1 MVCNITYGGRGEKE
15 RGAKQQ
21 PTTQQTV
28 KIFPTEMKRATSSGF
43 RIYYA

>member
-1 MVCNITYGGRGEKE
+1 VGGGEKKKE
-15 RGAKQQ
+15 EQNNQ

-43 RIYYA
+43 SIYYA